1 MKRLIVW
8 ILAAMLLLS
17 GCSSVEPEPQ
27 EGSPLGAYGNTDEA
41 ETTLLPARSY
51 ISLVFYEDMDI
62 NPLTTAV
69 NENHE
74 LLKLVYSPLLRL
86 DERLT
91 VHYVLA
97 ENVLTEE
104 KTVTV
109 YLRPNLKFSDGSAV
123 TAGDVVSS
131 LKTVRNTPTSP
142 YYARLLNVKSVSEVD
157 ERTVR
162 ITLREKDV
170 DFVNCLDIPVMKKGG
185 NAGCGPYQFGEQ
197 GGERVLVPNPN
208 YFLQPKI
215 ATIYLKKPAGEKDRQ
230 NMFSVGLLDVYFA
243 AAESELVFT
252 GGKSFR
258 TQTYAGDNLLYL
270 GMNCSY
276 GILTNGQVRYYLNQL
291 MERSKLV
298 ENVLLGQAEATAYP
312 FQPAWYKATGLT
324 QGAAWTEPG
333 KKEKAAAYGLTLS
346 ENVLTDASGQQLTFT
361 LMALQESDMHKAVAQ
376 AVADSYALSG
386 VKILPELVDRVTYNT
401 RLAAGEYQ
409 LYLGELKTG
418 RTLNPTLFAAGSV
431 NNFSKGSFPALEE
444 AAAAYKRGE
453 IKLTEFAAVYDEYT
467 PLIPLAYRRGVLFSA
482 ADIGDFRSTG
492 TWALYGD
499 ITELVTLET
508 EISK

>member
-1 MKRLIVW
+1 
-8 ILAAMLLLS
+8 
-17 GCSSVEPEPQ
+17 
-27 EGSPLGAYGNTDEA
+27 
-41 ETTLLPARSY
+41 
-51 ISLVFYEDMDI
+51 
-62 NPLTTAV
+62 
-69 NENHE
+69 
-74 LLKLVYSPLLRL
+74 
-86 DERLT
+86 
-91 VHYVLA
+91 
-97 ENVLTEE
+97 
-104 KTVTV
+104 
-109 YLRPNLKFSDGSAV
+109 
-123 TAGDVVSS
+123 
-131 LKTVRNTPTSP
+131 
-142 YYARLLNVKSVSEVD
+142 
-157 ERTVR
+157 
-162 ITLREKDV
+162 
-170 DFVNCLDIPVMKKGG
+170 
-185 NAGCGPYQFGEQ
+185 
-197 GGERVLVPNPN
+197 
-208 YFLQPKI
+208 
-215 ATIYLKKPAGEKDRQ
+215 
-230 NMFSVGLLDVYFA
+230 MFSVGLLDVYFA
-243 AAESELVFT
+243 AAESELVLT